1 MKRVILFIA
10 VVLVGTGVA
19 SAWSRVYDKAV
30 LEVAYQSMDEK
41 TQQLVVKYV
50 GEDYTKP
57 AGHLAWHRKNGRMLE
72 TAGWHTLHLDANLQP
87 AAKDENDALVQTE
100 KALQII
106 RNRKS
111 YDNEEVAMAIRIVMN
126 LVIDMHNLSN
136 VKIEGIELSGT
147 DFKVGTSKGTS
158 GGRTAKITPYS
169 WKSLW
174 TSRYNTYHGAYSPQM
189 YAEDIKIMFGN
200 KREEFSRG
208 SLNDWVHDI
217 GLYTKQAYDVLEQNN
232 RQFLHKTIQEHEEFH
247 MSCLARASYRL
258 AALLNETLK

>member
-1 MKRVILFIA
+1 MKKIVLLCA
-10 VVLVGTGVA
+10 ALLVGTL
-19 SAWSRVYDKAV
+19 SAGAWTRVVDKAV
-30 LEVAYQSMDEK
+30 LVVAYKNLNPQ
-41 TQQLVVKYV
+41 TQRILKSYI
-50 GEDYTKP
+50 GEDITKP

-87 AAKDENDALVQTE
+87 AAKDDNDALVQTE

-136 VKIEGIELSGT
+136 VVIEGIPLSGQ

-174 TSRYNTYHGAYSPQM
+174 TSRFNSYHGAYSPQM
-189 YAEDIKIMFGN
+189 YAEDIKIMFGD

-208 SLNDWVHDI
+208 SLNDWAHDI

-247 MSCLARASYRL
+247 MSCLARAAYRL

>member
-1 MKRVILFIA
+1 MKRVIIFFAIL
-10 VVLVGTGVA
+10 LVGTGA
-19 SAWSRVYDKAV
+19 AKAWSRVYDKAV

-41 TQQLVVKYV
+41 TQQLVVKYI

-147 DFKVGTSKGTS
+147 DFKVDTSKGTS

-208 SLNDWVHDI
+208 SLNDWAHDI
-217 GLYTKQAYDVLEQNN
+217 GGYTKQVHITLEQHGN
-232 RQFLHKTIQEHEEFH
+232 QFLHPTIQEHEELH
-247 MSCLARASYRL
+247 MACLARAAYRI